1 MKKGKELLKNTIP
14 EFKLFLHSF
23 LHTIENIIF
32 KYGNDYLFKIVVTKQ
47 RDQEFIFKS
56 IIRIA
61 DDDIKQIFIN
71 FDFRELR
78 VIP

>member
-47 RDQEFIFKS
+47 RD
-56 IIRIA
+56 
-61 DDDIKQIFIN
+61 
-71 FDFRELR
+71 
-78 VIP
+78 